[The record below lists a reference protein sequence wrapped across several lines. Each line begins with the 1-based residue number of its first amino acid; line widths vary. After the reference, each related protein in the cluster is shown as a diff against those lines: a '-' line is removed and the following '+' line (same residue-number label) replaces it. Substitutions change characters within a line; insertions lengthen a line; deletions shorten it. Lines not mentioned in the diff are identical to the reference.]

1 MLFQATTRIGI
12 AAVALLG
19 ASLAAAGDE
28 LDVKAKL
35 QSTMQL
41 YIEANAVEGV
51 LRVFNPRTKAH
62 EEVELLTAH
71 PKIMTGKDIYA
82 LCYDVVNVKSQRIDI
97 DFYVRRAGESYHVE
111 SVVVADH
118 SVMSAALQS
127 GIAPKTKP

>member
-1 MLFQATTRIGI
+1 MLFQTTTKIGI
-12 AAVALLG
+12 VAVALLG

-71 PKIMTGKDIYA
+71 PKIVSGKDIHV

-97 DFYVRRAGESYHVE
+97 DFYVRRAGESFSVE

>member
-19 ASLAAAGDE
+19 ASLATAGDE

-97 DFYVRRAGESYHVE
+97 DFYVRRTGESFHVE